1 MYYFILKCWHVCFV
15 CCVIADNVIDLKIGR
30 NIVSVGKKII
40 NVSLEK
46 KSIQNSLPF
55 GHRFLNLSLEQY
67 KLWNP
72 SNFVLFPPVFNFMAG
87 WHFRNVLQ
95 RWLSDYKSA

>member
-1 MYYFILKCWHVCFV
+1 M

-67 KLWNP
+67 KL
-72 SNFVLFPPVFNFMAG
+72 
-87 WHFRNVLQ
+87 
-95 RWLSDYKSA
+95 